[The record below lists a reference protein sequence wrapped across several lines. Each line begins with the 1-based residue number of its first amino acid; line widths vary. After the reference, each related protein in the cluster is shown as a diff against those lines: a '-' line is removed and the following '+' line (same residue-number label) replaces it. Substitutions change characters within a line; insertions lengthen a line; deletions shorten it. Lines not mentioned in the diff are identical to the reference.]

1 MLTEQNQGKTVK
13 AFNFKMIGLAVF
25 AVLVLALAGAWW
37 NGRGEV
43 LARVNGEKLT
53 KEQLYQEM
61 YKLVGRETQ
70 EDLVDRM
77 LIMQEAE
84 EKGIKVT
91 PEEIQAEL
99 KSMKD
104 TWGIASDEELDRMLA
119 LQGSSL
125 EKVKEQIAM
134 WHTVRKLIAP
144 TVTVTDDEA
153 RQYFTDHPDEF
164 GQPEQVKVR
173 HILVDTR
180 DEAVSILQDLRRGA
194 DFAKM
199 AEQKSKDH
207 ATAGSG
213 GDLGF
218 IKKGQMVPE
227 FEKAAF
233 SLNLGEIS
241 DVVQTQYGYH
251 IIQALEKKAAV
262 NPAFE
267 DIKDDVKTRLIDQ
280 KIQEKFDSW
289 LAELRSRANIEYA
302 DPQ

>member
-1 MLTEQNQGKTVK
+1 MTEQNQGKIVK

-194 DFAKM
+194 DFSKI